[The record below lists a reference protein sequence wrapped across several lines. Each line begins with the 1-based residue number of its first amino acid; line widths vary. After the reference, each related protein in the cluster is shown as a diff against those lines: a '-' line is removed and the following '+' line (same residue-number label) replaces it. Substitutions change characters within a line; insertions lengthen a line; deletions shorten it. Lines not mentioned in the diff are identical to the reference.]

1 MENPKSLL
9 TAHQLEVYQECL
21 LKGSGGLSL
30 VMGYGKTLISIVLS
44 LEQKKRSGSME
55 PILVV
60 CSKTLIESWIYEIK
74 KFFGSELRFDVLHK
88 NYIKDIDNYMID
100 DGVILILTTPEVL
113 TKAYKKYNIEENF
126 IEMEVQNEGRF
137 NQHYIKCYLTGKVNV
152 PFLRK
157 RKGIANIFSTKW
169 SSLVVDEVQKYTNI
183 NNIRCQAMGAICSH
197 YRWVLSGTMFSEP
210 IIERILGYYVI
221 IHDSSF
227 PNNIP
232 AAKDFVESHLFKG
245 FDSTIVKRKKN
256 PSFIKPIVNQRII
269 SHDLTKEEAIVY
281 KSMKTIFNDIE
292 QKKQTSK
299 AMKNNKETRHLSS
312 ILLTLFCY
320 LRQSLVCPVLPLMNK
335 DSNISKKLVHEVEK
349 NGLGDW
355 MNNNEVSMK
364 SSRFIEAFKVI
375 DKHPTENIVVFS
387 CFRKCLDIFQGFLP
401 SGRRVFTLSS
411 DMSSRERFKLLD
423 EFGASKGNILLLTY
437 DIGAEGLNLQASNTV
452 VLLDFFWND
461 GKTQQA
467 IARVLRYGQVA
478 PVVNIYMFTGN
489 TAIEKALFDKHD
501 SKLTVIDELSKGQ
514 ATTKISRVKIEDI
527 LNIINKEDNLTAIKR
542 IHKETR
548 VRTPL
553 DKLILLKKQLIDEM
567 DNSSLNVLK
576 IKDLFNEMINL
587 DDLTIEILK
596 RADIMPLLR
605 YLRDDFSNEKVNTY
619 SSKLMRYWKNEFST
633 KEEGH

>member
-9 TAHQLEVYQECL
+9 TPHQLEVYEECL

-44 LEQKKRSGSME
+44 LKQKKRAGSTE

-60 CSKTLIESWIYEIK
+60 CSKTLIESWIHEIK
-74 KFFGSELRFDVLHK
+74 KFFGSELKYEVLHK
-88 NYIKDIDNYMID
+88 NYIKDIDNYHVGE
-100 DGVILILTTPEVL
+100 GVMLVLTTPEVL
-113 TKAYKKYNIEENF
+113 TKSYKKYKIEEKF
-126 IEMEVQNEGRF
+126 ITHQIQNEGRF
-137 NQHYIKCYLTGKVNV
+137 NQHYIKCYETKKVNV

-157 RKGIANIFSTKW
+157 RTGIANIFSTKW

-183 NNIRCQAMGAICSH
+183 SNIRCQAMGAICSH
-197 YRWVLSGTMFSEP
+197 HRWVLSGTMFSEP

-221 IHDSSF
+221 IQDLSF

-232 AAKDFVESHLFKG
+232 AAKKFVESRLFNG

-256 PSFIKPIVNQRII
+256 PSFIKPIINQQII
-269 SHDLTKEEAIVY
+269 SHDLTKEEEIVY
-281 KSMKTIFNDIE
+281 KSMKAVFNMIE

-299 AMKNNKETRHLSS
+299 AIKNNKETSHLRG
-312 ILLTLFCY
+312 ILLALIGY

-335 DSNISKKLVHEVEK
+335 DSEISKKLVHEVEK

-355 MNNNEVSMK
+355 MNDESSVK
-364 SSRFIEAFKVI
+364 SSRFIEALKVI

-387 CFRKCLDIFQGFLP
+387 CFRKCLDIFEGFLP
-401 SGRRVFTLSS
+401 SDRRIFTLTS
-411 DMSSRERFKLLD
+411 DMSSDERFKILE
-423 EFGASKGNILLLTY
+423 EFGLGRGNILLLTY

-489 TAIEKALFDKHD
+489 TAIEKAMFEKHD
-501 SKLTVIDELSKGQ
+501 SKLTVIDELSKGS
-514 ATTKISRVKIEDI
+514 ASTKISRVKIEDI
-527 LNIINKEDNLTAIKR
+527 LKIINKEDNLYAIKK

-548 VRTPL
+548 ATTPF
-553 DKLILLKKQLIDEM
+553 DKLISLKKQVIEEIDKET
-567 DNSSLNVLK
+567 LNILK
-576 IKDLFNEMINL
+576 IKEYFKEMINL
-587 DDLTIEILK
+587 DVTIDILK
-596 RADIMPLLR
+596 RSDIMPLLR
-605 YLRDDFSNEKVNTY
+605 YLRDVFSDEKVNEY
-619 SSKLMRYWKNEFST
+619 SRKLMGYWKRQFS
-633 KEEGH
+633 E

>member
-1 MENPKSLL
+1 MENAKSKL
-9 TAHQLEVYQECL
+9 TNHQLEVYRECIE
-21 LKGSGGLSL
+21 KGSGGLSL
-30 VMGYGKTLISIVLS
+30 VMGYGKTLISIVVS
-44 LEQKKRSGSME
+44 LKQKRMVGSSK

-60 CSKTLIESWIYEIK
+60 CSKTLIESWIHEIK
-74 KFFGSELRFDVLHK
+74 KFFGSELKYEVLHK
-88 NYIKDIDNYMID
+88 NYVKDIDNYKVEE
-100 DGVILILTTPEVL
+100 GVSLVLTTPEVL
-113 TKAYKKYNIEENF
+113 TKAYKKYNIEEKF
-126 IEMEVQNEGRF
+126 TMKEVQNEGRF
-137 NQHYIKCYLTGKVNV
+137 NQHYIKCYHKDKVNI
-152 PFLRK
+152 PFLIK
-157 RKGIANIFSTKW
+157 RNGIANIFSIKW
-169 SSLVVDEVQKYTNI
+169 SVLIVDEVQKYTNI

-197 YRWVLSGTMFSEP
+197 HRWVLSGTMFSEP

-221 IHDSSF
+221 IQDSSF

-232 AAKDFVESHLFKG
+232 AAKKFVDSHLFKG
-245 FDSTIVKRKKN
+245 FDSTIVQRKKN
-256 PSFIKPIVNQRII
+256 PSFIKPVVNQQII

-299 AMKNNKETRHLSS
+299 AMKNNKETSRLTS

-320 LRQSLVCPVLPLMNK
+320 LRQALVCPVLPLINK
-335 DSNISKKLVHEVEK
+335 DSNISKKLVHEVQK
-349 NGLGDW
+349 NELGDW

-364 SSRFIEAFKVI
+364 SSRFIEALKVI
-375 DKHPTENIVVFS
+375 AMHPTENVVVFS

-401 SGRRVFTLSS
+401 NERRVFTLSS
-411 DMSSRERFKLLD
+411 DMSSGERFKLLD

-437 DIGAEGLNLQASNTV
+437 DIGAEGLNLQTSNTV

-489 TAIEKALFDKHD
+489 TAIEKAMFEKHD
-501 SKLTVIDELSKGQ
+501 SKLTIIDELSKGS
-514 ATTKISRVKIEDI
+514 ATTKISRMKIEDI
-527 LNIINKEDNLTAIKR
+527 LNIINKEDNLSAIKK

-553 DKLILLKKQLIDEM
+553 ERMISLKKKLIDEI
-567 DNSSLNVLK
+567 DNSSLNIVSIKVLFK
-576 IKDLFNEMINL
+576 EMINL
-587 DDLTIEILK
+587 DVTIEILK

-605 YLRDDFSNEKVNTY
+605 YLRDNFPNEKVNTY
-619 SSKLMRYWKNEFST
+619 SSKLMRYWKNEFTS

>member
-1 MENPKSLL
+1 MENPETKL
-9 TAHQLEVYQECL
+9 TSHQLEVYQECL

-74 KFFGSELRFDVLHK
+74 KFFGSELRFEVFHK
-88 NYIKDIDNYMID
+88 SYIKDIDNYTIT
-100 DGVILILTTPEVL
+100 DGLMLVLTTPEVL
-113 TKAYKKYNIEENF
+113 TKAYKKYNIEDKF

-137 NQHYIKCYLTGKVNV
+137 NQHYIKCYLTQKVRL

-157 RKGIANIFSTKW
+157 RTGIANIFSTKW

-197 YRWVLSGTMFSEP
+197 HRWVLSGTMFSEP

-232 AAKDFVESHLFKG
+232 TAKDFVESHLFKG

-256 PSFIKPIVNQRII
+256 PSFIKPIVNQQII
-269 SHDLTKEEAIVY
+269 SHDLTKEEEIVY
-281 KSMKTIFNDIE
+281 KSMKTIFNMIE

-299 AMKNNKETRHLSS
+299 AMKNNKETRRLSS

-320 LRQSLVCPVLPLMNK
+320 LRQALVCPILPLRNEGSK
-335 DSNISKKLVHEVEK
+335 ISKQLIKEVEK
-349 NGLGDW
+349 NGLSDW
-355 MNNNEVSMK
+355 MNNDEVSMK
-364 SSRFIEAFKVI
+364 SSRFIEALKVI

-387 CFRKCLDIFQGFLP
+387 CFRKCLDIFEGFLP
-401 SGRRVFTLSS
+401 SDRRVFTLSS
-411 DMSSRERFKLLD
+411 NMSSHERFKLLD
-423 EFGASKGNILLLTY
+423 EFGVGKGNILLLTY

-467 IARVLRYGQVA
+467 IARVLRYGQVS
-478 PVVNIYMFTGN
+478 PIVNIYMFTGN
-489 TAIEKALFDKHD
+489 TAIEKAMFEKHD
-501 SKLTVIDELSKGQ
+501 SKLTIIDELSKGS
-514 ATTKISRVKIEDI
+514 ATTKISRMKIQDI
-527 LNIINKEDNLTAIKR
+527 VNIINKEDNLYAIKK

-548 VRTPL
+548 ARTPL
-553 DKLILLKKQLIDEM
+553 DKLILLKKLIIVEIE
-567 DNSSLNVLK
+567 NETLNVHK
-576 IKDLFNEMINL
+576 IKDCFKEMINL
-587 DDLTIEILK
+587 DVTIDILK
-596 RADIMPLLR
+596 RSDIMPLLR
-605 YLRDDFSNEKVNTY
+605 YLRDDFHHEKVKVY
-619 SSKLMRYWKNEFST
+619 SGKLMSYWKNEFAVK
-633 KEEGH
+633 KEN